1 MKKFE
6 LSFGVDRVGQELD
19 VTITESGELNAENAQ
34 RAFNT
39 VKSAVESN
47 DDEPETKFTA
57 NITVTNDETGITETA
72 SVNVTKATILEI
84 VTAMQPPQEQQQ
96 NTAQPITEGQAITND
111 APVGEQNKE
120 A

>member
-19 VTITESGELNAENAQ
+19 VTITESGELNAENSQ

-47 DDEPETKFTA
+47 DDEPATKFTA
-57 NITVTNDETGITETA
+57 NITVTDDETGITETA
-72 SVNVTKATILEI
+72 SVSVTKATILEI
-84 VTAMQPPQEQQQ
+84 VTAMQPPQEQQ
-96 NTAQPITEGQAITND
+96 NTAQPITEEKAITND
-111 APVGEQNKE
+111 APVGEENKE
-120 A
+120 G